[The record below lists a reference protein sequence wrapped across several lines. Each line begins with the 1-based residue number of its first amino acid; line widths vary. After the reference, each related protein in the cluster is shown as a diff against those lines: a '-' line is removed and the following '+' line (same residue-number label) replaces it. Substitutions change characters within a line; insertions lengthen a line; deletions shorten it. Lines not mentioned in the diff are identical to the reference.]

1 MGKFQKVC
9 FIFLSIS
16 MHNSPIDNPK
26 NEPYKHPLGPLEIYY
41 KTYFVLDSR
50 NGKLNHKI
58 YFIMV
63 HRNLFIQEER
73 LNLLTF

>member
-9 FIFLSIS
+9 FNFLPIS
-16 MHNSPIDNPK
+16 MPNSSIDNPE
-26 NEPYKHPLGPLEIYY
+26 NEPYKHPLEPLEIYY
-41 KTYFVLDSR
+41 KTHFVLDSR

-63 HRNLFIQEER
+63 HRNLFI
-73 LNLLTF
+73 